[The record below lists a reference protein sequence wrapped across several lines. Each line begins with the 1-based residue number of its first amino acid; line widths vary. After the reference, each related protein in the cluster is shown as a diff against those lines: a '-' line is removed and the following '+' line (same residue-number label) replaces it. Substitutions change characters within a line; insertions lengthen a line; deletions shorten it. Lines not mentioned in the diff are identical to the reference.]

1 MRLFETVVSS
11 QRRIERVAV
20 LAIVL
25 LAWALRVINL
35 DTLPPGVDRDAASNG
50 VVALQ
55 ILFDG
60 ARPFFIA
67 HMGAPQPLIVYLQA
81 AAVFFAGAHIF
92 TLRYVTAAIGML
104 TIPALYALSRSLRF
118 KPAFAMVAAL
128 ELAISLDHIH
138 LSRLGLRAIFIPLCA
153 VILLFLLSRALDRG
167 RMRYWTALGV
177 VLAGS
182 MNTYLA
188 AMFFPLLL
196 IVLAG
201 HQVIFNRAHIW
212 WRWKNGAAFLGA
224 ALIVL
229 LPLIMFVARYPD
241 ATFARADS
249 VSLLRNPNYPQVGI
263 VGVVTEKLL
272 SQAKMFGIEW
282 LGQYNP
288 LSQPLLDPFWFV
300 LFVVGAVAALFQF
313 RSRKGGWLILSLFVM
328 LLPDLLGGNEVY
340 PHELRTSGVIPIAFL
355 LCALGVSTILERIPV
370 GGQRFAWG
378 MIVLLML
385 WSGWHSYDLYFNQLA
400 FMGQTIAQ
408 PLYNQTETTEGRWL
422 AESKGPVLV
431 PLNEFARQP
440 VRYLAG
446 LRAPILKSALGDDG
460 TIRPNLLPTATML
473 LMPAHPGNSRT
484 EGKIYTNDLAMYV
497 LLSGD
502 SAYLLPPLK
511 SEAAAALDEEL
522 KSSPFTAVVE
532 PTGNVAARAY
542 SIADAASFLQ
552 FEIPN
557 ATDTA
562 ARFGDHA
569 DLIAYKLSDTR
580 AVPGQTIDL
589 TLVWRVL
596 KRTADNDVIFIH
608 LITAQNE
615 AAAVFDIVP
624 ELGAYPTWVWK
635 PGEVIVTH
643 HQLKIPQRLKPG
655 SYSLEF
661 GLYDTLNGDRVNRI
675 DESGASSD
683 DRLIL
688 GRLKVAP
695 STPSHFK
702 PSHVQTS
709 QFGGQAELLGYDLQ
723 PGADPHSQRLTLYW
737 EALSEM
743 ARDYTVFVHVLD
755 ATGNIVA
762 QADHQPQDGNNPT
775 SSWAP
780 GEEIRDAVDLSLP
793 MTVPS
798 GDYRIEVGM
807 YDLAS
812 GERLARNDA
821 NSAPAGDSLILDSPI
836 TLK

>member
-1 MRLFETVVSS
+1 MRRPETVVASP
-11 QRRIERVAV
+11 RVIEGATISAV
-20 LAIVL
+20 VL
-25 LAWALRVINL
+25 LGWALRVISL
-35 DTLPPGVDRDAASNG
+35 ETLPPGVDRDAASNG

-81 AAVFFAGAHIF
+81 LGIFFAGAHIF
-92 TLRYVTAAIGML
+92 TLRIVTAAIGTL
-104 TIPALYALSRSLRF
+104 TIPAIYALGRSLRF
-118 KPAFAMVAAL
+118 KPALAMVAAL
-128 ELAISLDHIH
+128 GLAISLDHIH
-138 LSRLGLRAIFIPLCA
+138 LSRLGLRAIFIPLCV

-167 RMRYWTALGV
+167 RMRYWIALGA

-182 MNTYLA
+182 MYTYLA
-188 AMFFPLLL
+188 ALFFPLLL
-196 IVLAG
+196 IAPAG
-201 HQVIFNRAHIW
+201 HQLIFNRKQIQWH
-212 WRWKNGAAFLGA
+212 WKNGAAFLGA

-229 LPLIMFVARYPD
+229 LPLILFAASYPD

-249 VSLLRNPNYPQVGI
+249 VSLMRNPNYPQVGI
-263 VGVVTEKLL
+263 VGVIAEKLL

-300 LFVVGAVAALFQF
+300 LFVVGVVAGLFQF
-313 RSRKGGWLILSLFVM
+313 RSRKGGWLILALVVM
-328 LLPDLLGGNEVY
+328 LLPDLFGGNELY
-340 PHELRTSGVIPIAFL
+340 PHELRTSGVIPIAYL
-355 LCALGVSTILERIPV
+355 LCALGVATILEHVSIDGRK
-370 GGQRFAWG
+370 FAWATIG
-378 MIVLLML
+378 VLML
-385 WSGWHSYDLYFNQLA
+385 WSGWHTYDLYFNQLA
-400 FMGQTIAQ
+400 LMGRTIAQ

-446 LRAPILKSALGDDG
+446 LRAPTLKSALGDDG
-460 TIRPNLLPTATML
+460 KLSPNLLPAAATF

-484 EGKIYTNDLAMYV
+484 EGKIYTNDPAMYV

-502 SAYLLPPLK
+502 GAYILPPLK
-511 SEAAAALDEEL
+511 PEAATALDAEL
-522 KSSPFTAVVE
+522 KSTLFTPVAE

-542 SIADAASFLQ
+542 SVGDTGPFLQ
-552 FEIPN
+552 FDVPAETKD
-557 ATDTA
+557 AV
-562 ARFGDHA
+562 RFGDHA
-569 DLIAYKLSDTR
+569 DLLAYRLSDTR

-596 KRTADNDVIFIH
+596 NRTTDNDVIFVH

-643 HQLKIPQRLKPG
+643 HPLKIPQRLKPG
-655 SYSLEF
+655 SYSIEF
-661 GLYDTLNGDRVNRI
+661 GLYDTLNGERVDRI
-675 DESGASSD
+675 DETGERRD

-688 GRLKVAP
+688 DKVKVAP
-695 STPSHFK
+695 STPTHFK
-702 PSHVQTS
+702 PSHLQTV
-709 QFGGQAELLGYDLQ
+709 QFGGEAGLLGYDLQ
-723 PGADPHSQRLTLYW
+723 AGADNYSQHLTLYW
-737 EALSEM
+737 QALKEM

-755 ATGNIVA
+755 ASGNIVA

-775 SSWAP
+775 LSWEP
-780 GEEIRDAVDLSLP
+780 GEEIRDTVDLALP
-793 MTVPS
+793 LTAPS
-798 GDYRIEVGM
+798 GNYRIEIGM

-812 GERLARNDA
+812 GERLARQDA
-821 NSAPAGDSLILDSPI
+821 STRSAGDSLILDTAI
-836 TLK
+836 VIK